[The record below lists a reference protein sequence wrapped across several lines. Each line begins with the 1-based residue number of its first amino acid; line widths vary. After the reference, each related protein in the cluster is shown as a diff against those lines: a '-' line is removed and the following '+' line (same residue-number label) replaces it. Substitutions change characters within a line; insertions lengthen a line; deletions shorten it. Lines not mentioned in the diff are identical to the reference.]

1 MATILS
7 LSARRCPCSG
17 AHLRATGIDN
27 DKGLGFFLDLGTM
40 YQGEANVSF
49 SENTAVSEDDMQSEK
64 STLEDFYTSQA
75 QFYPVLHFGA
85 TYMF

>member
-1 MATILS
+1 
-7 LSARRCPCSG
+7 
-17 AHLRATGIDN
+17 
-27 DKGLGFFLDLGTM
+27 M

-64 STLEDFYTSQA
+64 STLEDFYTSQV
-75 QFYPVLHFGA
+75 QFYPVLHLGA